1 MSKVQ
6 LHTLE
11 MRSNHLNAEQTAVVA
26 QVISKF
32 GTYATQHTHMVSDS
46 RINIAGLNKA
56 TVPVLAK
63 AVAAVL

>member
-1 MSKVQ
+1 VTR
-6 LHTLE
+6 LRDE
-11 MRSNHLNAEQTAVVA
+11 
-26 QVISKF
+26 F
-32 GTYATQHTHMVSDS
+32 GIYMVSDS